1 VKDALTQLGSS
12 LDRLRSE
19 GREIDL
25 FFRDDDVDE
34 DENSLRR
41 LLSIF
46 LEAEAPVNLQIIP
59 DRLTPAAASLLLR
72 HHRLRPDLFELNQH
86 GWRHINHEREGRKC
100 EFGPSRN
107 FDEQLA
113 DIASGRRALE
123 EALGGAFSLVFTPP
137 WNRCTAETLRAL
149 DRLGFQGYSGFRG
162 GEPVSGYGFR
172 DVSVTLDLHR
182 WKKGVALKRVDEIA
196 HELISQ
202 LRELDTIGIMLH
214 HKAMGEDGFDLLS
227 RLLRELSG
235 SQVINFRRFQS
246 LLSQKTQKGEGIQ
259 ETEVRRQKPE

>member
-1 VKDALTQLGSS
+1 VKDALTQLRSS

-41 LLSIF
+41 LLSVF
-46 LEAEAPVNLQIIP
+46 LEEEAPVNLQIIP
-59 DRLTPAAASLLLR
+59 GRLTPAAASLLLR
-72 HHRLRPDLFELNQH
+72 HHRSRPDLFEFNQH
-86 GWRHINHEREGRKC
+86 GWRHINHEREVRKC

-107 FDEQLA
+107 FAEQLA
-113 DIASGRRALE
+113 DIASGRRVLE

-149 DRLGFQGYSGFRG
+149 DRLGFQGYSGFRS
-162 GEPVSGYGFR
+162 GEPIRGYGFR

-182 WKKGVALKRVDEIA
+182 WRNGVAMKRADEIVS
-196 HELISQ
+196 ELIAQ

-214 HKAMGEDGFDLLS
+214 HKVMDEDGFDLLA
-227 RLLRELSG
+227 RLLEELSR
-235 SQVINFRRFQS
+235 SETISFHRFQS
-246 LLSQKTQKGEGIQ
+246 LPSKGSAVSYNNQSEW
-259 ETEVRRQKPE
+259 

>member
-1 VKDALTQLGSS
+1 VRDALTQLRSS

-41 LLSIF
+41 LLGVF
-46 LEAEAPVNLQIIP
+46 LEEEAPVNLQIIP
-59 DRLTPAAASLLLR
+59 GRLTPAAASLLLR
-72 HHRLRPDLFELNQH
+72 HHSLRPDLFEFNQH

-113 DIASGRRALE
+113 DIASGRKVLE
-123 EALGGAFSLVFTPP
+123 EALGSAFSLIFTPP
-137 WNRCTAETLRAL
+137 WNRCAAETLKAL
-149 DRLGFQGYSGFRG
+149 DRLGFQGYSGFRS
-162 GEPVSGYGFR
+162 GEPISGYGFR

-182 WKKGVALKRVDEIA
+182 WKNGIAMKRVDEIA
-196 HELISQ
+196 NELISQ

-214 HKAMGEDGFDLLS
+214 HKVMDEDGFDFLS
-227 RLLRELSG
+227 RLLKELST
-235 SQVINFRRFQS
+235 SQVINLHSFQS
-246 LLSQKTQKGEGIQ
+246 LLT
-259 ETEVRRQKPE
+259 TEQG

>member
-1 VKDALTQLGSS
+1 VKNELAQLRSS
-12 LDRLRSE
+12 LDRFRSE

-34 DENSLRR
+34 DEGSLRR
-41 LLSIF
+41 LLGVF
-46 LEAEAPVNLQIIP
+46 LEGEAPVNLQIIP

-72 HHRLRPDLFELNQH
+72 HHGLRPDLFELNQH

-113 DIASGRRALE
+113 DIVSGRKALE
-123 EALGGAFSLVFTPP
+123 ESLGAAFSLVFTPP

-149 DRLGFQGYSGFRG
+149 DLLGFQGYSGFRS
-162 GEPVSGYGFR
+162 GEPVSGYVFR

-182 WKKGVALKRVDEIA
+182 WRDGVVMKRVDEIVS
-196 HELISQ
+196 ELIAQ
-202 LRELDTIGIMLH
+202 LRELDTIGVMLH
-214 HKAMGEDGFDLLS
+214 HKVMDEDGFDFLS

-235 SQVINFRRFQS
+235 SRVINLHRFQS
-246 LLSQKTQKGEGIQ
+246 LLPRKTRKDQKD
-259 ETEVRRQKPE
+259 

>member
-1 VKDALTQLGSS
+1 VKDALTQLRSS

-19 GREIDL
+19 GREIGL

-34 DENSLRR
+34 DENSLRK

-46 LEAEAPVNLQIIP
+46 LEEEAPVNLQIIP
-59 DRLTPAAASLLLR
+59 DRLTRPAASLLLR
-72 HHRLRPDLFELNQH
+72 YHRLRPDLFELNQH

-100 EFGPSRN
+100 EFGPSRS

-113 DIASGRRALE
+113 DIASGREVLE
-123 EALGGAFSLVFTPP
+123 ESLGAAFSLVFTPP

-149 DRLGFQGYSGFRG
+149 DQLGFQGYSGFRS

-172 DVSVTLDLHR
+172 DVSATLDIHR
-182 WKKGVALKRVDEIA
+182 WKNGVVMKRADEIVS
-196 HELISQ
+196 ELISQ

-214 HKAMGEDGFDLLS
+214 HKVMDEDGFDLLS
-227 RLLRELSG
+227 CLLKVLSG
-235 SQVINFRRFQS
+235 SQVINFRRFQG
-246 LLSQKTQKGEGIQ
+246 LLEGRRNTEDRSQKTE
-259 ETEVRRQKPE
+259 

>member
-1 VKDALTQLGSS
+1 VKDALTQLRSS

-34 DENSLRR
+34 DENSLRK

-46 LEAEAPVNLQIIP
+46 LDEEEPVNLQIIP
-59 DRLTPAAASLLLR
+59 GRLTPAATSLLLR

-113 DIASGRRALE
+113 DIASGRKVLE
-123 EALGGAFSLVFTPP
+123 EALGAAFSLVFTPP

-149 DRLGFQGYSGFRG
+149 DQSGFQGYSGFRS
-162 GEPVSGYGFR
+162 GEPVIGYGFR

-182 WKKGVALKRVDEIA
+182 WKNGVAMKRADEIVR
-196 HELISQ
+196 ELLAQ

-214 HKAMGEDGFDLLS
+214 HKMMDEDGFDLLS
-227 RLLRELSG
+227 HLLRELSQ
-235 SQVINFRRFQS
+235 SEVINFHSFQS
-246 LLSQKTQKGEGIQ
+246 LLT
-259 ETEVRRQKPE
+259 RALDRN